1 MIAHRISAT
10 LAALAGLAVLGAAS
24 SASAQGIQ
32 LFAVLLGGN
41 EVGPTGQAAAG
52 DPDGSGAAAVI
63 LVEEDDG
70 EEGGQL
76 CFSILVE
83 KIDQPALAHIHR
95 GIAGTNGPIVVNLVP
110 PNAGDPG
117 HSSGCVSDV
126 DEDLLESIHRTPSEF
141 YVNVHTGAFPAGAVR
156 GQLS

>member
-10 LAALAGLAVLGAAS
+10 LAVLAGLAVLGAAS

-52 DPDGSGAAAVI
+52 ESDGSGAAAVI

-76 CFSILVE
+76 ARKVYHWGEVIS
-83 KIDQPALAHIHR
+83 
-95 GIAGTNGPIVVNLVP
+95 NW
-110 PNAGDPG
+110 
-117 HSSGCVSDV
+117 
-126 DEDLLESIHRTPSEF
+126 
-141 YVNVHTGAFPAGAVR
+141 
-156 GQLS
+156 